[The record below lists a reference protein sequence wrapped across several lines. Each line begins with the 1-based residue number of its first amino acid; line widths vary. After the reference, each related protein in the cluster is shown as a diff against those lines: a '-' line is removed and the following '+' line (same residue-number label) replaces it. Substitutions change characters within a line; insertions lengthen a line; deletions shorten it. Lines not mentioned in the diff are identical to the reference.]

1 MKLKNLIIA
10 SIAIA
15 GVLAASSCKKDNA
28 ADNGIDKSLLD
39 GQWKCTVILKN
50 NGPVYSDP
58 YILWDIDAAS
68 NKATIYFYDY
78 EDGDQI
84 TEGSFDLTDSQFILK
99 KGSTN
104 INYKINYFDQKH
116 IALEET
122 IGKDKYEYRL
132 TNMNAILV
140 GKWEFTWKIGEN
152 NYSSQYYRLDED
164 GTGVRLTEEG
174 AEGSIKIKWWVE
186 PAKDDYFRFTFSIP
200 GTNPLYENTITI
212 DEVDSDDSLY
222 GEDESDTYF
231 YLTRMKNSIK

>member
-1 MKLKNLIIA
+1 MKIKNLIIA

-140 GKWEFTWKIGEN
+140 GKWEFTWKYGDN
-152 NYSSQYYRLDED
+152 DYRSQYYRLDED
-164 GTGVRLTEEG
+164 GTGIRLNEDGTEL
-174 AEGSIKIKWWVE
+174 STKIKWWVE
-186 PAKDDYFRFTFSIP
+186 PARDEGFRFTFSIP
-200 GTNPLYENTITI
+200 GTDPLWENTIVIWETY
-212 DEVDSDDSLY
+212 SDDSLS
-222 GEDESDTYF
+222 GKDELEYPF
-231 YLTRMKNSIK
+231 YLTRMK

>member
-10 SIAIA
+10 SVAIA

-50 NGPVYSDP
+50 NGPLYSDP

-68 NKATIYFYDY
+68 NKATIYLYDY
-78 EDGDQI
+78 EDGDKI

-99 KGSTN
+99 KGSTSV
-104 INYKINYFDQKH
+104 NYKINYFDQKH

-132 TNMNAILV
+132 TNMKAILV
-140 GKWEFTWKIGEN
+140 GKWEFTWKYGEN
-152 NYSSQYYRLDED
+152 DYRSQYYRLDED
-164 GTGVRLTEEG
+164 GTGIRLNEDGTEL
-174 AEGSIKIKWWVE
+174 STKIKWWVE
-186 PAKDDYFRFTFSIP
+186 PARDDYFRFTVSIP
-200 GTNPLYENTITI
+200 GTDPLWENTITI
-212 DEVDSDDSLY
+212 DEVDSDDNLY
-222 GEDESDTYF
+222 GKDELEYPF
-231 YLTRMKNSIK
+231 YLIRMK